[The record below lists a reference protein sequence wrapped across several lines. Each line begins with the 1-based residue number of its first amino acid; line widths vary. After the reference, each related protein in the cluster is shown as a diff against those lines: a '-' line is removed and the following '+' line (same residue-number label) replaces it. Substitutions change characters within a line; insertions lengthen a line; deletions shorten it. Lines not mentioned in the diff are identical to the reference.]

1 MGIAERLCL
10 IIPAKELICTPIF
23 ALRVGCEGERRKKL
37 RKSRRAGSVRA
48 LASAGTQF
56 IDADESAARTCRRR

>member
-1 MGIAERLCL
+1 
-10 IIPAKELICTPIF
+10 LICTPIF